1 MDASLANGV
10 GVVAVILIFGG
21 GLIRAIQSGAL
32 VTRREADDIA
42 HDRDEWRAAHRI
54 SETARVEER
63 EHNAALIEDVAKP
76 MQEFLRAFRQRA
88 DQAREEGDDR

>member
-76 MQEFLRAFRQRA
+76 MQEMLRAFRQKANDARREA
-88 DQAREEGDDR
+88 DDT